1 MLILWGRFRS
11 WLSSFVRIS
20 HDPSGWLH
28 ISVRQPSRPKRKL
41 RNETMQL
48 VSELRV
54 YIGNQPNPVTERMKQ
69 VLAAGGP
76 GRNWIVGDAF
86 DIDLDNKSRNEMN
99 QKFGGRVQ
107 YLVGE
112 YKRLGMLP
120 DRRSSNNLEEPNAND
135 ILHSFYRLPW
145 AHEAANQLEALAR
158 QL

>member
-1 MLILWGRFRS
+1 
-11 WLSSFVRIS
+11 
-20 HDPSGWLH
+20 
-28 ISVRQPSRPKRKL
+28 
-41 RNETMQL
+41 
-48 VSELRV
+48 
-54 YIGNQPNPVTERMKQ
+54 
-69 VLAAGGP
+69 
-76 GRNWIVGDAF
+76 
-86 DIDLDNKSRNEMN
+86 MN